1 MIEKVSHNNT
11 FGYFTDYRKIGNWTI
26 IDEVFVTE
34 RGFLRSGVTI
44 ADVSGYRKVPV

>member
-11 FGYFTDYRKIGNWTI
+11 FGYFTDYSKIGHWTI
-26 IDEVFVTE
+26 VDEVIFTE

-44 ADVSGYRKVPV
+44 ADVSGYG